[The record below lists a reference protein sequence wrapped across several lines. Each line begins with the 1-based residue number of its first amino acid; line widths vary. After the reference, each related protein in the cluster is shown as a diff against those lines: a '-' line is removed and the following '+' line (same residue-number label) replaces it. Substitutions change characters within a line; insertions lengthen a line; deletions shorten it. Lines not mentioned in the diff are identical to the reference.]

1 MNRSVTP
8 MYTASDARREAERQT
23 AAIAANHDTAV
34 VAAAELM
41 RQMRV
46 GVYQHIASHRHGVVR
61 EEVLQAFPAGELV
74 DVLLAAL
81 VQDGAVVERGGVFS
95 IPQVAA

>member
-1 MNRSVTP
+1 MTTSVTP
-8 MYTASDARREAERQT
+8 APTLAYMTKEADRR
-23 AAIAANHDTAV
+23 AAAVAQAHDQGA

-81 VQDGAVVERGGVFS
+81 LADGAITERGGVYAVM
-95 IPQVAA
+95 PGAA